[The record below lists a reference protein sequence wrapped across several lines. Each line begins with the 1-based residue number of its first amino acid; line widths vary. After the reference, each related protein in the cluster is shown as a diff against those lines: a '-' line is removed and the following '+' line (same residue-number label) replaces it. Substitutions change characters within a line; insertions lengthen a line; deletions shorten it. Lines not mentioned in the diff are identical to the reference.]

1 MGDQLNFKQV
11 PFDTMYYNNLSK
23 QAGQVLIEC
32 DPNRTV
38 LKIIE
43 SCITKNNTVLTDA
56 ELAQW
61 IFRYHV
67 QRTKNHVENVK
78 LCANYLRDFFK
89 FGEYFARF
97 IAKVQHHDYDKLQGN
112 EHVASFALNAPLY
125 KYKDLYEISPESKRV
140 YEEIEWVKHHMLND
154 HHPENY
160 MHRPDPEKNQWVI
173 SDEEL
178 EDTYKDKG
186 GHPAILMALGE
197 MVADWA
203 AVGIEMGDTA
213 KDWWLRNKDKQWSY
227 GPKYTQALEACL
239 EWIPSKLYVQSSEPI
254 PEPPKLK
261 MNVTSNISEER
272 ISQAVVNNIKD
283 GLVYHASPIKL
294 AFLAGKHTGN
304 WSGEQGNVFVTPVKG
319 LAACFVIN
327 KNDVVDKAEQQLG
340 GRLIGLNFGYDIWNK
355 PIDKLRALPR
365 EIVVTLNVRGLK
377 PFTGESTGYLYTI
390 DYTKYADKT
399 HMFRKNPNS
408 DVEFLI
414 EGDVHYKLCEKI
426 TIKWKCVSS
435 EDDIKRHGE
444 AKVDSETSLEKYDEQ
459 KLRDSVYSEETAH
472 LVIRKESDINSISDL
487 KAFFSHCKYGLVDI
501 SAGKLWSETHNNTT
515 EQDYDDNWKLL
526 SANELIKYKCG
537 ICYDTVLLTKTVFDR
552 LNIKYKLFF
561 AYCNKGDGP
570 THTFI
575 IYQDSDRW
583 RWLEGSWG
591 SFKKNSFVSPNSNT
605 LVSWI
610 GKALANNAGIQ
621 QQILELNNYPKPG
634 VTMKEFQHAVLR
646 GSKWGLVNVDRTSQT
661 SLETY
666 DPPYTEQ
673 QMRDHGYS
681 EDVIARLKND
691 PVHKWRMET
700 GIELIH
706 IEPTRTELKRIW
718 KNWNQMTDTQKKIS
732 DRKCKE
738 LFGCDNTSL
747 YEYLIPQYKVESPGK
762 GAIKYPKN
770 DTKESSIST
779 EVMELLSDTVE
790 EKRLTALAK
799 PLYVPTGKNSWE
811 HIQQDVG
818 NAVAMVRAIKHR
830 RLTLQEYATILFHDC
845 AVKSRKSKDKH
856 GLYSAELAKS
866 ILLKTEYFTEEAIE
880 AICTAIVEHDFDTN
894 PKSIYTSELSDLL
907 ASADFNPPNVAWILN
922 KSYAWGLSKG
932 FSHDEC
938 ISNSLKTIPEK
949 YGSHGT
955 VVIPKLYG
963 EFYKNQIPVM
973 QRTFDKLTREEC
985 ERIIMD
991 YRKRH
996 HLNDHDT
1003 SLPDPSLESVY
1014 DVSTTL
1020 SSVSDEGLF
1029 DPVVEDDMYYTIRNF
1044 PVLQFFNKLRK
1055 EYKTTKLEH
1064 LFKVIGIRFFF
1075 AQKRTINIHKFFIPE
1090 LLYLLDKFQF
1100 PVSLINTIKSNTWVG
1115 TVVQPTESVDLSVL
1129 NSEINTKFYDH
1140 QIEFIK
1146 NYVSNK
1152 TTNHLR
1158 GYLLS
1163 FEQGLGKTITALGL
1177 MTALK
1182 KEHVVIIC
1190 PKNTMLETW
1199 NAHLIKFFN
1208 QKQEVW
1214 IAGYTKGPLVTSYR
1228 WIIVNYE
1235 RIDEVKEFLIKNKLN
1250 NLGVIVDESH
1260 NFLRTS
1266 SQRTQLLIDLVKYNQ
1281 SADILMMS
1289 GTPIKCV
1296 GNELLPI
1303 MQVLDP
1309 YCDEEAITIFKRTF
1323 GFNTSIANDVLNAR
1337 LDRMMT
1343 RVRKDILDLPEK
1355 KETTIN
1361 VRMPTGWK
1369 YTASQVEKEIVD
1381 FVKKRQDYYNQNL
1394 QSYLDAFEEVIEWL
1408 RDEPTVGGQPEFQR
1422 YLSIIGWLRESNIS
1436 DARGNA
1442 DIVWA
1447 NQYEK
1452 DVLIPALP
1460 EDLRKQFIWS
1470 KSVVKYLPLKI
1481 KGEVIGQLLTR
1492 LRMQMTS
1499 EMMQAAELKQY
1510 VDNAMKKTVVFTSY
1524 VDTIELVYNYFQKEG
1539 YSPLAVYGKTSSELT
1554 NIVKRFQE
1562 DQSLNPLIASLKML
1576 STGATLTAANTV
1588 IFLNKPWRSIEYQQ
1602 ASDRVHRIGQD
1613 TDCEII
1619 SLVLD
1624 TGKEAN
1630 LSTRME
1636 DIMQWSGDQFDQ
1648 IVDKKEREEV
1658 KTFFRGFESLD
1669 IPDDCIVSEESH
1681 AVVVKNPGIAF
1692 YATNERLRR
1701 YIRPQ
1706 WKGEILLAK
1715 SRDHAIISYCRSV
1728 IKKYKQAE
1736 SGLLQCNYDA
1746 ARVYGGG
1753 NKVIVPCKWSGPKN
1767 DPFIKKAIEKQN
1779 VFVYEFD
1786 TTDCHGEFTAEA
1798 IEHGHILRYEGEAK
1812 DLPITR
1818 AKEYAAVDIQITFA
1832 IDDELKSTE
1841 GISME
1846 SFAMEAQSSSTPSD
1860 IAQKKKKILDYIC
1873 KLCDTMEPSG
1883 LNSKRYRQIIGQMND
1898 KEFDRFMNYM
1908 KEGKWQLHLVAP
1920 NMIVNLQNEDLLKAC
1935 DMIGLDL
1942 FQRVWMYDRAT
1953 GRKYLT
1959 DNKYMFVKLP
1969 IRRQQQFLDEKIS
1982 VPDNDRTID
1991 GLTGQVT
1998 GDSRACSITNPEI
2011 QILAARGLDK
2021 TMQELV
2027 NVRGGNIHG
2036 YSEFRRMLEE
2046 NGEADLDM
2054 IDPNSRTRA
2063 SVVGG
2068 KLLQSMMLDT
2078 NL

>member
-1 MGDQLNFKQV
+1 MSDQLNFKQV

-23 QAGQVLIEC
+23 HAGQVLIEC

-261 MNVTSNISEER
+261 MSATSQVGEEV
-272 ISQAVVNNIKD
+272 IKGASFEAV
-283 GLVYHASPIKL
+283 
-294 AFLAGKHTGN
+294 HT
-304 WSGEQGNVFVTPVKG
+304 
-319 LAACFVIN
+319 I
-327 KNDVVDKAEQQLG
+327 
-340 GRLIGLNFGYDIWNK
+340 
-355 PIDKLRALPR
+355 
-365 EIVVTLNVRGLK
+365 
-377 PFTGESTGYLYTI
+377 
-390 DYTKYADKT
+390 
-399 HMFRKNPNS
+399 
-408 DVEFLI
+408 
-414 EGDVHYKLCEKI
+414 
-426 TIKWKCVSS
+426 
-435 EDDIKRHGE
+435 
-444 AKVDSETSLEKYDEQ
+444 
-459 KLRDSVYSEETAH
+459 
-472 LVIRKESDINSISDL
+472 IRKESDINSISDL

-561 AYCNKGDGP
+561 SYCNKGDGP

-575 IYQDSDRW
+575 IYQDSDGW

-691 PVHKWRMET
+691 
-700 GIELIH
+700 
-706 IEPTRTELKRIW
+706 
-718 KNWNQMTDTQKKIS
+718 
-732 DRKCKE
+732 
-738 LFGCDNTSL
+738 
-747 YEYLIPQYKVESPGK
+747 
-762 GAIKYPKN
+762 
-770 DTKESSIST
+770 TKESSIST
-779 EVMELLSDTVE
+779 EVMELLNDTVE

-818 NAVAMVRAIKHR
+818 NAVTMIRAIKHR

-866 ILLKTEYFTEEAIE
+866 ILLKTEYFTEEAVE

-996 HLNDHDT
+996 HLNDQDT

-1014 DVSTTL
+1014 NVSTTL

-1044 PVLQFFNKLRK
+1044 PVFQFFNKLRK

-1115 TVVQPTESVDLSVL
+1115 TVVQPTESADLSVL

-1199 NAHLIKFFN
+1199 NTHLIKFFN
-1208 QKQEVW
+1208 QEQKVW
-1214 IAGYTKGPLVTSYR
+1214 IAGYTKGPLTTSYR

-1266 SQRTQLLIDLVKYNQ
+1266 SLRTQLLLDLARYNQ
-1281 SADILMMS
+1281 NADLLLLS
-1289 GTPIKCV
+1289 GTPIKCAGV
-1296 GNELLPI
+1296 ELIPI
-1303 MQVLDP
+1303 MSVLDP
-1309 YCDEEAITIFKRTF
+1309 YFDEEACAIFKATF
-1323 GFNTSIANDVLNAR
+1323 GFNTAIANDVLNAR
-1337 LDRMMT
+1337 LTRMIT
-1343 RVRKDILDLPEK
+1343 RVTKDILSLPEK
-1355 KETTIN
+1355 KETT
-1361 VRMPTGWK
+1361 VSVHMPTGWK
-1369 YTASQVEKEIVD
+1369 YTVSQVEKQIIT
-1381 FVKKRQDYYNQNL
+1381 FVKERQDYYQQNL
-1394 QSYLDAFEEVIEWL
+1394 TTYITAFKEAIKWL
-1408 RDEPTVGGQPEFQR
+1408 QNEPGIGDQPEFQR
-1422 YLSIIGWLRESNIS
+1422 YMDIIDELKNSNIV

-1447 NQYEK
+1447 NQYER

-1460 EDLRKQFIWS
+1460 DDLRKKFIWS

-1481 KGEVIGQLLTR
+1481 KGEVIGTLLTH
-1492 LRMQMTS
+1492 LRMQMTT
-1499 EMMQAAELKQY
+1499 EMLQAADIKQY
-1510 VDNAMKKTVVFTSY
+1510 VDKAMKKTVVFTSY
-1524 VDTIELVYNYFQKEG
+1524 VDTIEVAYNYFQSNG
-1539 YSPLAVYGKTSSELT
+1539 YNVAAVYGKTASELT
-1554 NIVKRFQE
+1554 ATVKRFQE
-1562 DQSLNPLIASLKML
+1562 DQSVNPLIASLKMI

-1613 TDCEII
+1613 TECEII

-1648 IVDKKEREEV
+1648 IVDKKERENV
-1658 KTFFRGFESLD
+1658 KAFFRGFESLA
-1669 IPDDCIVSEESH
+1669 IPEDCVESPDKG
-1681 AVVVKNPGIAF
+1681 VVKYPPKSDGSSSESISADTRDDDRGPISESDKKKIGKYIYHGTHRDLDVKNLGIHVCKNRANTDIKAPVVYMNRTLGVASLHVVPF
-1692 YATNERLRR
+1692 MVGHGSKLQNYEEHFVNLEEAIRSESPVKHVEIVHNDPDLEECSGEQTGYIYWVEAKEFLDDLYYATPEKPNDWNFVSYRQLP
-1701 YIRPQ
+1701 I
-1706 WKGEILLAK
+1706 AK
-1715 SRDHAIISYCRSV
+1715 KTEVKVTWH
-1728 IKKYKQAE
+1728 KKYDPDFAKKVKGGFMAVE
-1736 SGLLQCNYDA
+1736 SLS
-1746 ARVYGGG
+1746 V
-1753 NKVIVPCKWSGPKN
+1753 
-1767 DPFIKKAIEKQN
+1767 
-1779 VFVYEFD
+1779 
-1786 TTDCHGEFTAEA
+1786 
-1798 IEHGHILRYEGEAK
+1798 
-1812 DLPITR
+1812 
-1818 AKEYAAVDIQITFA
+1818 
-1832 IDDELKSTE
+1832 
-1841 GISME
+1841 
-1846 SFAMEAQSSSTPSD
+1846 EAQQSSTPSK

>member
-1 MGDQLNFKQV
+1 MSDQLNFKQV

-23 QAGQVLIEC
+23 KGGQVLIEC

-43 SCITKNNTVLTDA
+43 SCITKNNTVLSDA

-61 IFRYHV
+61 ILRYHV

-78 LCANYLRDFFK
+78 LCANYLREFFQ
-89 FGEYFARF
+89 FGGYFDRF
-97 IAKVQHHDYDKLQGN
+97 IAKVQQHDYDKLQGN

-125 KYKDLYEISPESKRV
+125 KYKDLYEISPEAKRV
-140 YEEIEWVKHHMLND
+140 YEEIEWPKHHQLND

-160 MHRPDPEKNQWVI
+160 MHRPDPEKEQWVI
-173 SDEEL
+173 TDEEL
-178 EDTYKDKG
+178 EDAYKDKG

-213 KDWWLRNKDKQWSY
+213 KDWWLKNKDKRWSY
-227 GPKYTQALEACL
+227 GPRYTQALEACL

-414 EGDVHYKLCEKI
+414 EGDVHYKSCEKI

-444 AKVDSETSLEKYDEQ
+444 AKVDS
-459 KLRDSVYSEETAH
+459 
-472 LVIRKESDINSISDL
+472 
-487 KAFFSHCKYGLVDI
+487 
-501 SAGKLWSETHNNTT
+501 
-515 EQDYDDNWKLL
+515 
-526 SANELIKYKCG
+526 
-537 ICYDTVLLTKTVFDR
+537 
-552 LNIKYKLFF
+552 
-561 AYCNKGDGP
+561 
-570 THTFI
+570 
-575 IYQDSDRW
+575 
-583 RWLEGSWG
+583 
-591 SFKKNSFVSPNSNT
+591 
-605 LVSWI
+605 
-610 GKALANNAGIQ
+610 
-621 QQILELNNYPKPG
+621 
-634 VTMKEFQHAVLR
+634 
-646 GSKWGLVNVDRTSQT
+646 
-661 SLETY
+661 
-666 DPPYTEQ
+666 
-673 QMRDHGYS
+673 
-681 EDVIARLKND
+681 
-691 PVHKWRMET
+691 
-700 GIELIH
+700 
-706 IEPTRTELKRIW
+706 
-718 KNWNQMTDTQKKIS
+718 
-732 DRKCKE
+732 
-738 LFGCDNTSL
+738 
-747 YEYLIPQYKVESPGK
+747 
-762 GAIKYPKN
+762 
-770 DTKESSIST
+770 
-779 EVMELLSDTVE
+779 
-790 EKRLTALAK
+790 
-799 PLYVPTGKNSWE
+799 
-811 HIQQDVG
+811 
-818 NAVAMVRAIKHR
+818 
-830 RLTLQEYATILFHDC
+830 
-845 AVKSRKSKDKH
+845 
-856 GLYSAELAKS
+856 
-866 ILLKTEYFTEEAIE
+866 
-880 AICTAIVEHDFDTN
+880 
-894 PKSIYTSELSDLL
+894 
-907 ASADFNPPNVAWILN
+907 
-922 KSYAWGLSKG
+922 
-932 FSHDEC
+932 
-938 ISNSLKTIPEK
+938 
-949 YGSHGT
+949 
-955 VVIPKLYG
+955 
-963 EFYKNQIPVM
+963 
-973 QRTFDKLTREEC
+973 
-985 ERIIMD
+985 
-991 YRKRH
+991 
-996 HLNDHDT
+996 
-1003 SLPDPSLESVY
+1003 DPSLESVY
-1014 DVSTTL
+1014 NVSTTL

-1029 DPVVEDDMYYTIRNF
+1029 DPVVEEGMYYTIRNF
-1044 PVLQFFNKLRK
+1044 PVIQFFNKLRK

-1075 AQKRTINIHKFFIPE
+1075 AQKRTISIHKFFIPE

-1100 PVSLINTIKSNTWVG
+1100 PVSLIDMIKSHTWVG
-1115 TVVQPTESVDLSVL
+1115 DVVQPTEFADLTVL
-1129 NSEINTKFYDH
+1129 NKEINAKFYEH

-1152 TTNHLR
+1152 TMNHLR

-1199 NAHLIKFFN
+1199 NTHLIKFFN
-1208 QKQEVW
+1208 QKQKVW
-1214 IAGYTKGPLVTSYR
+1214 IAGYTKGPLTTSYR

-1235 RIDEVKEFLIKNKLN
+1235 RIDEVKEFLVKNKLN

-1266 SQRTQLLIDLVKYNQ
+1266 SLRTQLLLDLARYNQ
-1281 SADILMMS
+1281 NADLLLLS
-1289 GTPIKCV
+1289 GTPIKCAGV
-1296 GNELLPI
+1296 ELIPI
-1303 MQVLDP
+1303 MSVLDP
-1309 YCDEEAITIFKRTF
+1309 YFDEEACTIFKATF
-1323 GFNTSIANDVLNAR
+1323 GFNTAIANDVLNAR
-1337 LDRMMT
+1337 LTRMIT
-1343 RVRKDILDLPEK
+1343 RVTKDILSLPEK
-1355 KETTIN
+1355 KETT
-1361 VRMPTGWK
+1361 VSVHMPTGWK
-1369 YTASQVEKEIVD
+1369 YTVSQVEKQIIT
-1381 FVKKRQDYYNQNL
+1381 FVKERQDYYQQNL
-1394 QSYLDAFEEVIEWL
+1394 TTYITAFEEAIKWL
-1408 RDEPTVGGQPEFQR
+1408 QNEPGIGDQPEFQR
-1422 YLSIIGWLRESNIS
+1422 YMDIIDELKNSNIV

-1492 LRMQMTS
+1492 LRMQMTT
-1499 EMMQAAELKQY
+1499 EMLQAADIKQY
-1510 VDNAMKKTVVFTSY
+1510 VDKAMKKTVVFTSY
-1524 VDTIELVYNYFQKEG
+1524 VDTIELARDYFQEEG
-1539 YSPLAVYGKTSSELT
+1539 YSPLAVYGKTASELT

-1636 DIMQWSGDQFDQ
+1636 DIMQWSSDQFDQ
-1648 IVDKKEREEV
+1648 IVDKKEREMVKKLFMSFASLEIPEDCVMSLEKYDPPYNEEQMREHGYAEEVIERLKRDPAHSWRMKTGIELIHIELTRTELKRIWKNWQQMTPDQKRISDRKCRELFGCDNKTLYEYLLPQYKVESPDKGVVKYPPKSDESSSESISADTKNEDRGPISESDKKKIGKYIYHGTHRDLDIKNLGIHVCKNRANTDIKAPVVYMNRTLGVASLHVVPFMIGHGSKLKNYEEHFVNLEEAIHSESPVKHVEIVHNDPDLEECSGEQTGYIYWVEAKEFLDDLYYATPDKPNDWNFVSYRQLPIAKKTEV
-1658 KTFFRGFESLD
+1658 KVTWHKKYDPDFAKKVKGGFMAVESL
-1669 IPDDCIVSEESH
+1669 
-1681 AVVVKNPGIAF
+1681 
-1692 YATNERLRR
+1692 
-1701 YIRPQ
+1701 
-1706 WKGEILLAK
+1706 
-1715 SRDHAIISYCRSV
+1715 SV
-1728 IKKYKQAE
+1728 
-1736 SGLLQCNYDA
+1736 
-1746 ARVYGGG
+1746 
-1753 NKVIVPCKWSGPKN
+1753 
-1767 DPFIKKAIEKQN
+1767 
-1779 VFVYEFD
+1779 
-1786 TTDCHGEFTAEA
+1786 
-1798 IEHGHILRYEGEAK
+1798 
-1812 DLPITR
+1812 
-1818 AKEYAAVDIQITFA
+1818 
-1832 IDDELKSTE
+1832 
-1841 GISME
+1841 
-1846 SFAMEAQSSSTPSD
+1846 EAQQPSTPSK

-1883 LNSKRYRQIIGQMND
+1883 LNSKRYRRIIGQMND
-1898 KEFDRFMNYM
+1898 KEFDQFMNYM

-1935 DMIGLDL
+1935 DLIGLDL

-1998 GDSRACSITNPEI
+1998 GDSRSCSITNPEI

-2027 NVRGGNIHG
+2027 NIRGGNIHG

-2063 SVVGG
+2063 SVVGS

>member
-1 MGDQLNFKQV
+1 MSDQLNFKQV

-23 QAGQVLIEC
+23 KGGQVLIEC

-43 SCITKNNTVLTDA
+43 SCITKNNTVLSDA

-61 IFRYHV
+61 ILRYHV

-78 LCANYLRDFFK
+78 LCANYLREFFQ
-89 FGEYFARF
+89 FGGYFDRF
-97 IAKVQHHDYDKLQGN
+97 IAKVQQHDYDKLQGN

-125 KYKDLYEISPESKRV
+125 KYKDLYEISPEAKRI
-140 YEEIEWVKHHMLND
+140 YDEIEWPKHHQLND

-160 MHRPDPEKNQWVI
+160 MHCPDPEKKQWVI

-178 EDTYKDKG
+178 KDAYKDKG
-186 GHPAILMALGE
+186 GHPAILIALGE

-213 KDWWLRNKDKQWSY
+213 KDWWLKNKDKRWSY
-227 GPKYTQALEACL
+227 GPRYTQALEACL

-254 PEPPKLK
+254 PDPPKLK

-399 HMFRKNPNS
+399 HMFHKNPNS

-414 EGDVHYKLCEKI
+414 EGDVHYKSCEKI

-444 AKVDSETSLEKYDEQ
+444 AKVDS
-459 KLRDSVYSEETAH
+459 
-472 LVIRKESDINSISDL
+472 
-487 KAFFSHCKYGLVDI
+487 
-501 SAGKLWSETHNNTT
+501 
-515 EQDYDDNWKLL
+515 
-526 SANELIKYKCG
+526 
-537 ICYDTVLLTKTVFDR
+537 
-552 LNIKYKLFF
+552 
-561 AYCNKGDGP
+561 
-570 THTFI
+570 
-575 IYQDSDRW
+575 
-583 RWLEGSWG
+583 
-591 SFKKNSFVSPNSNT
+591 
-605 LVSWI
+605 
-610 GKALANNAGIQ
+610 
-621 QQILELNNYPKPG
+621 
-634 VTMKEFQHAVLR
+634 
-646 GSKWGLVNVDRTSQT
+646 
-661 SLETY
+661 
-666 DPPYTEQ
+666 
-673 QMRDHGYS
+673 
-681 EDVIARLKND
+681 
-691 PVHKWRMET
+691 
-700 GIELIH
+700 
-706 IEPTRTELKRIW
+706 
-718 KNWNQMTDTQKKIS
+718 
-732 DRKCKE
+732 
-738 LFGCDNTSL
+738 
-747 YEYLIPQYKVESPGK
+747 
-762 GAIKYPKN
+762 
-770 DTKESSIST
+770 
-779 EVMELLSDTVE
+779 
-790 EKRLTALAK
+790 
-799 PLYVPTGKNSWE
+799 
-811 HIQQDVG
+811 
-818 NAVAMVRAIKHR
+818 
-830 RLTLQEYATILFHDC
+830 
-845 AVKSRKSKDKH
+845 
-856 GLYSAELAKS
+856 
-866 ILLKTEYFTEEAIE
+866 
-880 AICTAIVEHDFDTN
+880 
-894 PKSIYTSELSDLL
+894 
-907 ASADFNPPNVAWILN
+907 
-922 KSYAWGLSKG
+922 
-932 FSHDEC
+932 
-938 ISNSLKTIPEK
+938 
-949 YGSHGT
+949 
-955 VVIPKLYG
+955 
-963 EFYKNQIPVM
+963 
-973 QRTFDKLTREEC
+973 
-985 ERIIMD
+985 
-991 YRKRH
+991 
-996 HLNDHDT
+996 
-1003 SLPDPSLESVY
+1003 DPSLESVY
-1014 DVSTTL
+1014 NVSTTL

-1029 DPVVEDDMYYTIRNF
+1029 DPVVEEGMYYTIRNF
-1044 PVLQFFNKLRK
+1044 PVIQFFNKLRK

-1075 AQKRTINIHKFFIPE
+1075 AQKRTISIHKFFIPE

-1100 PVSLINTIKSNTWVG
+1100 PVSLIDTIKSHTWVG
-1115 TVVQPTESVDLSVL
+1115 DVVQPTEFADLTVL
-1129 NSEINTKFYDH
+1129 NKEINARFYEH

-1152 TTNHLR
+1152 TMNHLR

-1208 QKQEVW
+1208 QEQKVW
-1214 IAGYTKGPLVTSYR
+1214 IAGYTKGPLTTSYR

-1235 RIDEVKEFLIKNKLN
+1235 RIDEVKEFLVKNKLN
-1250 NLGVIVDESH
+1250 DLGVIVDESH

-1266 SQRTQLLIDLVKYNQ
+1266 SLRTQLLLDLARYNQ
-1281 SADILMMS
+1281 SADLLLLS
-1289 GTPIKCV
+1289 GTPIKCAGV
-1296 GNELLPI
+1296 ELIPI
-1303 MQVLDP
+1303 MSVLDP
-1309 YCDEEAITIFKRTF
+1309 YFDEEACTIFKATF
-1323 GFNTSIANDVLNAR
+1323 GFNTAIANDVLNAR
-1337 LDRMMT
+1337 LTRMIT
-1343 RVRKDILDLPEK
+1343 RVTKDILSLPEK
-1355 KETTIN
+1355 KETT
-1361 VRMPTGWK
+1361 VSVHMPTGWK
-1369 YTASQVEKEIVD
+1369 YTVSQVEKQIIT
-1381 FVKKRQDYYNQNL
+1381 FVKERQDYYQQNL
-1394 QSYLDAFEEVIEWL
+1394 TTYITAFEEAIKWL
-1408 RDEPTVGGQPEFQR
+1408 QNEPGIGDQPEFQR
-1422 YLSIIGWLRESNIS
+1422 YMDIIDELKNSNIV

-1442 DIVWA
+1442 DIVWV
-1447 NQYEK
+1447 NQYER

-1460 EDLRKQFIWS
+1460 DDLKKKFIWS

-1481 KGEVIGQLLTR
+1481 KGEVIGTLLTH
-1492 LRMQMTS
+1492 LRMQMTT
-1499 EMMQAAELKQY
+1499 EMLQAADIKQY
-1510 VDNAMKKTVVFTSY
+1510 VDKAMKKTVVFTSY
-1524 VDTIELVYNYFQKEG
+1524 VDTIEVAYNYFQSNG
-1539 YSPLAVYGKTSSELT
+1539 YNVAAVYGKTASELT
-1554 NIVKRFQE
+1554 ATVKRFQE
-1562 DQSLNPLIASLKML
+1562 DQSVNPLIASLKMI

-1613 TDCEII
+1613 TDCDII

-1648 IVDKKEREEV
+1648 IVDKKEREMM
-1658 KTFFRGFESLD
+1658 KKFFRGFESLD
-1669 IPDDCIVSEESH
+1669 IPEDCNEFNDSFSENMNCDVVSNELFSFFGNNGSTPISIKSLDKMKLQTLSKHSDLIEALDQWILVPDKRLLPKLIELGKIVDSIYSIKEMTVYRGIDVGFMYKGKIQDTMGLTEGFFNTLKDGVGIGYTFKYGITKPLSTTTDVKIASAFGSVIVEGSIPRFVSKLVITDELSYLVCKRRNIEPSTQKECIIFPGSHIAFKVISTGSQEVFNASLEQYDPPYNEEQMREHGYAEEVIERLKRDPAHSWRMKTGIELIH
-1681 AVVVKNPGIAF
+1681 IELTRTELKRIWKNWQQMTPDQKRISDRKCRELFGCDNKTLYEYLLPQYKVESPDKGVVKYPPNS
-1692 YATNERLRR
+1692 NVSSSE
-1701 YIRPQ
+1701 
-1706 WKGEILLAK
+1706 
-1715 SRDHAIISYCRSV
+1715 AISADTKTK
-1728 IKKYKQAE
+1728 IKKITFPAE
-1736 SGLLQCNYDA
+1736 EIDTL
-1746 ARVYGGG
+1746 
-1753 NKVIVPCKWSGPKN
+1753 K
-1767 DPFIKKAIEKQN
+1767 KQN
-1779 VFVYEFD
+1779 RIVTTRVSADYNKFFVDDLVRTPWGDIFKVTKREEISD
-1786 TTDCHGEFTAEA
+1786 V
-1798 IEHGHILRYEGEAK
+1798 K
-1812 DLPITR
+1812 DHP
-1818 AKEYAAVDIQITFA
+1818 YFN
-1832 IDDELKSTE
+1832 ELTE
-1841 GISME
+1841 GQKKFLSKYDKIAVLTLMKTKVQDALSLEQLDSSME
-1846 SFAMEAQSSSTPSD
+1846 ATTTPSK
-1860 IAQKKKKILDYIC
+1860 ISQKKKKILDYIC

-1898 KEFDRFMNYM
+1898 REFDQFMNYM
-1908 KEGKWQLHLVAP
+1908 KEGKWQLHIVAP

-1935 DMIGLDL
+1935 DLIGLDL

-1998 GDSRACSITNPEI
+1998 GDSRSCSITNPEI

-2027 NVRGGNIHG
+2027 NIRGGNIHG

-2063 SVVGG
+2063 SVVGS